1 MITIHNNDEFRVYTI
16 TILMNTLGDLNTLS
30 QNLGGGYNGLKYR
43 F

>member
-1 MITIHNNDEFRVYTI
+1 MITIHDNDDFRLYTI
-16 TILMNTLGDLNTLS
+16 TFLMYTLGDLNTLS